1 MVPCI
6 NSRHLILALVLGS
19 TAALIW
25 ATSALLSAPV
35 SRLAGPSQALL
46 WTSVIGCGTAVLFA
60 IPSGLPAA
68 SDSDWMLMVLIGAAY
83 LGGIALFLVA
93 VNRGK
98 VSLVTPIVACDGAI
112 GTLIAAA
119 TGTSVTA
126 SVALALAIMV
136 SGILLVTT
144 TGSAHDEGDAGP
156 FAVAQMRPAALTA
169 ALAAGSA
176 TAFGVVFFASGEV
189 DGLSPLWMAAITR
202 AFPLAGGLAGSLKA
216 KRLLPQRDAW
226 KWLAAFGLIDTLGYL
241 VYVWAARE
249 DSAIAPIA
257 ASQYAAL
264 AVLGAVLFLRESLS
278 RVQVGGIVV
287 LLTGIALIASTEAG

>member
-1 MVPCI
+1 M
-6 NSRHLILALVLGS
+6 ILALVLGS

-35 SRLAGPSQALL
+35 SRLAGPSQGLL
-46 WTSVIGCGTAVLFA
+46 WTSVIGCGTAVLLA
-60 IPSGLPAA
+60 IPSGLPDTSA
-68 SDSDWMLMVLIGAAY
+68 SDWALMVLVGAGY
-83 LGGIALFLVA
+83 LMGVALFLVA
-93 VNRGK
+93 VNKGK

-136 SGILLVTT
+136 SGILLITVA
-144 TGSAHDEGDAGP
+144 GSAQEEGGAGR

-176 TAFGVVFFASGEV
+176 TAFGVVFFTTSEV
-189 DGLSPLWMAAITR
+189 DGLSPLWMAAIAR
-202 AFPLAGGLAGSLKA
+202 AFPLAGGLAGSLKGR
-216 KRLLPQRDAW
+216 RLLPQRDAW

-264 AVLGAVLFLRESLS
+264 AVLGAVLVLRERLS
-278 RVQVGGIVV
+278 RVQVGGVVV
-287 LLTGIALIASTEAG
+287 LLTGIALIASAESW

>member
-1 MVPCI
+1 
-6 NSRHLILALVLGS
+6 LILALVLGS

-35 SRLAGPSQALL
+35 SRLAGPAQGLL

-60 IPSGLPAA
+60 APSGLPDTSA
-68 SDSDWMLMVLIGAAY
+68 SDWALMTLLGVGY
-83 LGGIALFLVA
+83 LAGISLFLVA
-93 VNRGK
+93 VNKGK
-98 VSLVTPIVACDGAI
+98 VSFVTPIVACDGAI

-119 TGTSVTA
+119 TGATITA

-136 SGILLVTT
+136 AGILLVTIA
-144 TGSAHDEGDAGP
+144 GSAREQRDPGR
-156 FAVAQMRPAALTA
+156 FAVARMRPAALTA

-189 DGLSPLWMAAITR
+189 DGLSPLWMVAIAR
-202 AFPLAGGLAGSLKA
+202 AFPLVGGLAWSLKGR
-216 KRLLPQRDAW
+216 RLLPQPDAW
-226 KWLAAFGLIDTLGYL
+226 KWLAAFGVIDTFGYL
-241 VYVWAARE
+241 VYIWAARE

-264 AVLGAVLFLRESLS
+264 AVLGAVLVLRESLS
-278 RVQVGGIVV
+278 RVQLGGVVV
-287 LLTGIALIASTEAG
+287 LLTGIALIASTGSGW